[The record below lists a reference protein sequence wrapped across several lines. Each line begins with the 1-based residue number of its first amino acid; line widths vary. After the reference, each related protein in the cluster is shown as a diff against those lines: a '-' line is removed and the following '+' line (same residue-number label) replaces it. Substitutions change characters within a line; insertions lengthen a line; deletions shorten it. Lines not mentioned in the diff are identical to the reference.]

1 MKEAKKMNKVE
12 SREFVVEMEK
22 SGDFWSEEQV
32 EDVYGEQN
40 FERALQERKQ
50 QLGKFSQFMDQKL
63 HED

>member
-12 SREFVVEMEK
+12 SREFVMEMEK

-40 FERALQERKQ
+40 FERALQERKH